1 MPVMFLSDLE
11 AASYGRY
18 GGSVPQADLER
29 FFYLDDAGQALVAG
43 LRGDHNRLGFSV
55 QLTTARYIGR
65 FLADPLEGVPPE
77 VIDYLAG
84 QLQIA
89 DPSCVKKYAQR
100 QQTHLDHAGK
110 IRKALKL
117 KDFAQVEAELAVYAG
132 RRAWVTGDSPKAIF
146 ADAVGGCVSG
156 MCCCRGD
163 HAGPAGGAGAG
174 CRDRAAV
181 GEPVRGDGRSGTGGA
196 GCAAGGAARRQGV
209 GAGAGGGPGRPVRQ
223 ARRWS
228 GAAPGRRDHRVG
240 VVAGGAGRLGDAP
253 AAG

>member
-55 QLTTARYIGR
+55 QLTTVRYIGR
-65 FLADPLEGVPPE
+65 FLADPLEGVPAE
-77 VIDYLAG
+77 VTGYLAG

-117 KDFAQVEAELAVYAG
+117 KDFAQVEAELAVYVG
-132 RRAWVTGDSPKAIF
+132 RRAWVTGDSPKA
-146 ADAVGGCVSG
+146 
-156 MCCCRGD
+156 
-163 HAGPAGGAGAG
+163 AGGAGAG

-181 GEPVRGDGRSGTGGA
+181 GEPVRGDGRSATGGA

-209 GAGAGGGPGRPVRQ
+209 GTGAVADRAGPSVRPADGQ
-223 ARRWS
+223 
-228 GAAPGRRDHRVG
+228 GAV
-240 VVAGGAGRLGDAP
+240 AP
-253 AAG
+253 AANT

>member
-18 GGSVPQADLER
+18 GDSVPQADLEG

-55 QLTTARYIGR
+55 QLTTVRYIGR
-65 FLADPLEGVPPE
+65 FLADPLEGVPAE
-77 VIDYLAG
+77 IIDYLAG

-132 RRAWVTGDSPKAIF
+132 RRAGVAGGSPKGIF
-146 ADAVGGCVSG
+146 A
-156 MCCCRGD
+156 R
-163 HAGPAGGAGAG
+163 
-174 CRDRAAV
+174 
-181 GEPVRGDGRSGTGGA
+181 
-196 GCAAGGAARRQGV
+196 
-209 GAGAGGGPGRPVRQ
+209 AGGGVRGGGGPLPGVDPR
-223 ARRWS
+223 ARRR
-228 GAAPGRRDHRVG
+228 AR
-240 VVAGGAGRLGDAP
+240 
-253 AAG
+253 

>member
-1 MPVMFLSDLE
+1 MRSMPVMFLSDLE

-18 GGSVPQADLER
+18 GGSVPRADLER

-77 VIDYLAG
+77 VTGYLAG
-84 QLQIA
+84 QLRIA

-132 RRAWVTGDSPKAIF
+132 RRARVTGDSPKAIF
-146 ADAVGGCVSG
+146 ADAAGWLRER
-156 MCCCRGD
+156 MCCCRG
-163 HAGPAGGAGAG
+163 
-174 CRDRAAV
+174 
-181 GEPVRGDGRSGTGGA
+181 
-196 GCAAGGAARRQGV
+196 
-209 GAGAGGGPGRPVRQ
+209 
-223 ARRWS
+223 
-228 GAAPGRRDHRVG
+228 
-240 VVAGGAGRLGDAP
+240 
-253 AAG
+253 